1 MYRHEAS
8 SNLVFLCL
16 GLVCAPA
23 WAENNQQLTL
33 DAAIERVA
41 QGHPELR
48 LIEGQRRVLDARAE
62 IAAQRPQMTAGLE
75 LENVLGSGSYKGADQ
90 AELSV
95 SLAGTLERGGKL
107 DARRV
112 LASANIDQL
121 APQREMARLD
131 LLAETARRYLVIA
144 GAVQQQRIAKLDITH
159 RQRAVDAARRRH
171 QAGGAPES
179 VVLTAQ
185 SSLAEAELDRDS
197 AAQAERAA
205 RQSLSALWN
214 STTPAAG
221 DVTGDPLVLP
231 AAGEFAAFSEQLTR
245 SPELALLQGEARVRE
260 SELRLART
268 ASRADIGWQ
277 LGARRFQDSDDT
289 ALFAGISL
297 GLGSSARA
305 APGIRAA
312 EAELALIPLQRE
324 ALQVRL
330 HAAAAQAFGEYQTS
344 RLEAA
349 RLGSD
354 VLPRLARAEKSAA
367 AAWAAGATSYLEW
380 AQLQDQQAQAMR
392 RQLQA
397 ALAAQSALIEL
408 QRLTG
413 QPIIDSTKS
422 PSSAQ
427 DPTSP

>member
-1 MYRHEAS
+1 MACLEGLAHSLISHFLIGSTGMKPRLTS
-8 SNLVFLCL
+8 FFLCL

-221 DVTGDPLVLP
+221 DVTGEPKAMNSRPKMSTSTTGTTTERRL
-231 AAGEFAAFSEQLTR
+231 
-245 SPELALLQGEARVRE
+245 LAE
-260 SELRLART
+260 
-268 ASRADIGWQ
+268 
-277 LGARRFQDSDDT
+277 
-289 ALFAGISL
+289 ISC
-297 GLGSSARA
+297 SNV
-305 APGIRAA
+305 P
-312 EAELALIPLQRE
+312 P
-324 ALQVRL
+324 
-330 HAAAAQAFGEYQTS
+330 Y
-344 RLEAA
+344 
-349 RLGSD
+349 
-354 VLPRLARAEKSAA
+354 
-367 AAWAAGATSYLEW
+367 
-380 AQLQDQQAQAMR
+380 
-392 RQLQA
+392 
-397 ALAAQSALIEL
+397 
-408 QRLTG
+408 
-413 QPIIDSTKS
+413 ST
-422 PSSAQ
+422 Q
-427 DPTSP
+427 